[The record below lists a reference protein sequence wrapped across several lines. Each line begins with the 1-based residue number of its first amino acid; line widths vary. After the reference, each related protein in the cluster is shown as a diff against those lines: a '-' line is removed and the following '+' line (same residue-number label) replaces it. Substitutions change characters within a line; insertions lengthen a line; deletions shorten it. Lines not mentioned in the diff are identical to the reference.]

1 MADGWGTGK
10 GDVEEERNQIMQKI
24 FGDESGEEVVEEE
37 DPEDYQAHDRDG
49 ATSGGDRGSGGGRG
63 GLGQKQNRRLASPAA
78 EVVEEEEYEL
88 DNGHDGDQREEGQ
101 GESQGS
107 SGMAQEIEVDSHD
120 VELGNQNTQVHAKG
134 VDRAEGGHVKRTVTS
149 ETRSTED
156 EEHHEVLHD
165 AFDDN
170 DEDEL
175 APYGSQD
182 DNEHAHE
189 SLMNDVGHYEG
200 LQPEDMVDED
210 KHYEPDEN
218 IEHELKDKPHGP
230 PLNLVVPRMLPPGQP
245 DRILLRSYSGSL
257 QIKSTISLM
266 NVIKVSNI
274 MGINPK
280 PFDPETYVEEDASMT
295 DESGGRKKIR
305 LEDNIVRW
313 KIVKNTDGTESY
325 ESNARFVKWKD
336 GSIQLLIGNEV
347 LDISVNDS
355 NHDKSHLF
363 LRNGKAIIQSLH
375 LPLLSID
382 HHHVH
387 KLTIGVFLGASAIT
401 RKASTEDEKT
411 IKMQTWIDENDPE
424 RVKEEREKA
433 EGENIRASSS
443 LQRKREQV
451 KRKYSQP
458 LRQRQKLTPGFLE
471 DALEEDEAPG
481 VGNQRRGPGR
491 AHFED
496 DLEAE
501 ALSKRHVTNVKK
513 ANVGKA
519 VPSPSVHKHQVNEY
533 SDSEREESEYETDG
547 EDIDNSPT
555 NGREDELDEEE
566 EEDPEEVIGDT
577 SMSDENHEEQE
588 HVKERKGFD
597 SDDESPPRKKP
608 LNRRKTVVFDS
619 DDE

>member
-24 FGDESGEEVVEEE
+24 FGDESGEEVVVEEEEE
-37 DPEDYQAHDRDG
+37 DPEEYLAHDGDD
-49 ATSGGDRGSGGGRG
+49 ATSGGDRGSGGGG
-63 GLGQKQNRRLASPAA
+63 GDGGQLQDRRLASPAA
-78 EVVEEEEYEL
+78 EVVEEEYGLE
-88 DNGHDGDQREEGQ
+88 DNGHGGDQWEEGQ

-107 SGMAQEIEVDSHD
+107 SGMAQEIEADSHD
-120 VELGNQNTQVHAKG
+120 VELGNQSTQVHMKG
-134 VDRAEGGHVKRTVTS
+134 VNTAEGGHVKRTITS
-149 ETRSTED
+149 ETRSTENEKD
-156 EEHHEVLHD
+156 HEVLHD

-170 DEDEL
+170 DEDGL
-175 APYGSQD
+175 APYGSRD
-182 DNEHAHE
+182 DNKHAHE
-189 SLMNDVGHYEG
+189 SLMNDEGPYEE
-200 LQPEDMVDED
+200 LLPEDMVDED

-218 IEHELKDKPHGP
+218 IEHELQDKPLGP

-245 DRILLRSYSGSL
+245 DR
-257 QIKSTISLM
+257 M

-274 MGINPK
+274 MGVNPK
-280 PFDPETYVEEDASMT
+280 PFDPETYVEEDALT

-313 KIVKNTDGTESY
+313 KIVKNADGTESR

-336 GSIQLLIGNEV
+336 RSIQLLIGNEV

-355 NHDKSHLF
+355 NHDNSNLF
-363 LRNGKAIIQSLH
+363 LRNGKAIIQSLP

-387 KLTIGVFLGASAIT
+387 KLTTDFFSGAYAIT

-424 RVKEEREKA
+424 KVKEEREKA

-458 LRQRQKLTPGFLE
+458 LRKRRKLTPGFLE

-481 VGNQRRGPGR
+481 VGYNQRRGPGH

-496 DLEAE
+496 SLEAE
-501 ALSKRHVTNVKK
+501 ALSKRHVTNAKK

-519 VPSPSVHKHQVNEY
+519 VPSPSVPKHQVNEY
-533 SDSEREESEYETDG
+533 SKSESEESEYETDV

-555 NGREDELDEEE
+555 NGREDDMDEEE

-577 SMSDENHEEQE
+577 SMSDENNEEQE
-588 HVKERKGFD
+588 HVKERKGFN
-597 SDDESPPRKKP
+597 SDDESPPRKQP